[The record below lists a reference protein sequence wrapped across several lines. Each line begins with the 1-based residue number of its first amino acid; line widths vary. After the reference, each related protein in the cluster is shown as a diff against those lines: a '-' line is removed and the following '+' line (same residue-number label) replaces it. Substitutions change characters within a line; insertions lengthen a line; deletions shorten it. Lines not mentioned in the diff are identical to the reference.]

1 MAKAKQNTNKM
12 GRVMCKICRILSN
25 VILQQFLFEIEKRSF
40 EFWVWYKLKLKKA
53 DPPIDS

>member
-1 MAKAKQNTNKM
+1 MY
-12 GRVMCKICRILSN
+12 KICRILSN